1 VRNLLNIWSALCG
14 GHYSAS
20 YRRRRVEPPVDHW
33 QDLRQGVPRF
43 SRGPIEN
50 HTSSSQVAGTGRFP
64 CFSQAL
70 VLARRPTR
78 SSLALYTVVVCRK
91 VSRWCLP
98 SISSAHF
105 SAPAL
110 LDPDL
115 RLVLAVLP
123 ATLTACKFHRRV
135 RGPSRRIPTTTSP
148 SFVPTTLHRI
158 VSRTRQMGE
167 IVGAPNPQFP
177 CSLFALSY
185 HLSLGMF
192 LSIRT
197 LRRTFCL
204 LLSMW
209 AGLHYV
215 VAIINFSR
223 TLSTNARSWMYGT

>member
-1 VRNLLNIWSALCG
+1 MRNLLNIWSALCG

-33 QDLRQGVPRF
+33 QDFRQGVPRF
-43 SRGPIEN
+43 SRGPFEN
-50 HTSSSQVAGTGRFP
+50 HTSSSQAAGTGRFP
-64 CFSQAL
+64 CFSQAF

-78 SSLALYTVVVCRK
+78 SSLALSTVVVCRK

-123 ATLTACKFHRRV
+123 ATPTACKFHRRV
-135 RGPSRRIPTTTSP
+135 HGPSRRIPTTTSP

-158 VSRTRQMGE
+158 VLRTRQTGK
-167 IVGAPNPQFP
+167 IGRQISNF
-177 CSLFALSY
+177 LFVVCFELS
-185 HLSLGMF
+185 
-192 LSIRT
+192 
-197 LRRTFCL
+197 
-204 LLSMW
+204 
-209 AGLHYV
+209 
-215 VAIINFSR
+215 FSR
-223 TLSTNARSWMYGT
+223 DVFFPFEPCAERFVHVGWTPLCRRNIQLFDHVCTIWTQHE